1 MHAPRESKFRRS
13 MSAKEFS
20 AALDEASS
28 RGSLDLEQGGERRIS
43 AGAIATASALGR
55 ELSRPPKADGTVVE
69 IECFVRCADI
79 LDVAGGGRTSTF
91 VRLLLETAQGAEHEI
106 GRTEVQPSSL
116 CPQYRTSLRLRFRAG
131 DTTHRLRFEVCD
143 ARDGAAVIAAARVGL
158 VELHTQAARDVDEQ
172 ALSSDAAALSLPLQQ
187 LTHLLATAG
196 AVSERSMK
204 EHGGTQLCA
213 ILHTCDAIL

>member
-43 AGAIATASALGR
+43 AGAIAAASALGR

-91 VRLLLETAQGAEHEI
+91 VRLLLETRRRRA
-106 GRTEVQPSSL
+106 SS
-116 CPQYRTSLRLRFRAG
+116 
-131 DTTHRLRFEVCD
+131 
-143 ARDGAAVIAAARVGL
+143 
-158 VELHTQAARDVDEQ
+158 
-172 ALSSDAAALSLPLQQ
+172 
-187 LTHLLATAG
+187 
-196 AVSERSMK
+196 
-204 EHGGTQLCA
+204 
-213 ILHTCDAIL
+213 